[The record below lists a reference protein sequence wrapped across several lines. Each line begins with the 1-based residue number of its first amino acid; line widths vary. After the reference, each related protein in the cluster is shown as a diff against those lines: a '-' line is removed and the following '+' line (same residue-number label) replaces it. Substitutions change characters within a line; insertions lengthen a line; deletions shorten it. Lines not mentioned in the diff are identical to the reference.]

1 MSLYNLNQNRN
12 VSPVVVLI
20 QIYEILSTS
29 LHLEFSYTVPTD
41 GWRDITR
48 LIVAFS
54 FSKAPVN
61 KKVSSPFDNDSE
73 TQLLSL

>member
-1 MSLYNLNQNRN
+1 MSLYDLNQNRN
-12 VSPVVVLI
+12 LSPIVVLI
-20 QIYEILSTS
+20 KIYEMLSTS
-29 LHLEFSYTVPTD
+29 LHLESSYIVPTD

-61 KKVSSPFDNDSE
+61 KKVLSPFDNGSE